1 MSKAN
6 GVIDSLDDNQKKAFW
21 DHVID
26 GYNDQPN
33 LRTYALFSCIQ
44 SAVDSHDQDVL
55 LADTALVHHMAACGW
70 VILGYNRD
78 QSIPLEDS
86 WHDYI
91 LNHVFD
97 GFVRMLVR
105 AVRVGKTYERNGWTL
120 VYGFR
125 IPDWFVEW
133 AKGNDS
139 FDPD

>member
-6 GVIDSLDDNQKKAFW
+6 GVMDYLDDGQKNAFW
-21 DHVID
+21 EHIID
-26 GYNDQPN
+26 GYNGQSN
-33 LRTYALFSCIQ
+33 LRAYALFSCIQ

-55 LADTALVHHMAACGW
+55 LADAALVHHMAACGW
-70 VILGYNRD
+70 VILGYNSD
-78 QSIPLEDS
+78 QPIPLEDS
-86 WHDYI
+86 QHDYI

-105 AVRVGKTYERNGWTL
+105 AVRVGKAYERNGWTL

-125 IPDWFVEW
+125 VPDWFVEW